1 MKSYVLDK
9 QKNNTILS
17 LLKGLFVSILIS
29 FIGILAFALI
39 IKMFNLSESII
50 KPINQII
57 KFLSIFFG
65 INSMYKSSSNK
76 NLLLAIILGVL
87 YTIVALFVFN
97 LLNSSFYIDL
107 NIFTDSLFGG
117 IAGLICGIIVK
128 ILAK

>member
-1 MKSYVLDK
+1 MKSYVMDK

-17 LLKGLFVSILIS
+17 LLKGLFVAILIS

-39 IKMFNLSESII
+39 IKMFDIPESII

-65 INSMYKSSSNK
+65 INSMYKSGSNK